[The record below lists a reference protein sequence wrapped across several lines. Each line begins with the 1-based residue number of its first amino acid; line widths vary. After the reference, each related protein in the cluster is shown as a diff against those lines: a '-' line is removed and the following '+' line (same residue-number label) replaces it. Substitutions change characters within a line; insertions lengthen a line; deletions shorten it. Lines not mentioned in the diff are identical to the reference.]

1 MKSMICEC
9 WRFQLLG
16 EGILRIE
23 WAENGIFNDRPTAI
37 VEARPAPRPILTCES
52 KNDDVIVSGGPFQIH
67 LSPDATPFD
76 PSPGIQIKWSRGG
89 KCGVWRPG
97 LAASNLGGFTRGQ
110 DVCGLGQRHP
120 RLKDG
125 LLSRAGWYLLDDSRT
140 PLLDENQNLVFR
152 DHTSRIDWYL
162 FVYGEDYAAALRDL
176 AVLLG
181 NPPMVPKK
189 TLGFWWSRWHAYS
202 EKDVKNLA
210 RQFRET
216 GMPLSVLVLDM
227 DWHKDGW
234 CHWDWNPELIPDP
247 KKLIEWCHKQGMLVT
262 LNVHPHEILPTDSHF
277 EKFCDRARVPQE
289 KRKELHLINIADPLQ
304 RKITEDLLIKPFHE
318 QGMDFWWIDGDSAHL
333 GAPLS
338 NQFWT
343 NKVYFDAAKKARP
356 GKRAMV
362 FSRCGGWGSQRFP
375 IGFSGD
381 THSEWHVL
389 KYLVPF
395 TASGGNIGFHF
406 WSNDTGGFWGEHLPD
421 DLYVRWFQFSAL
433 SPILRMHCSHGDREP
448 WSYNTHAQSIVRRFY
463 ELRARLEPY
472 LYTAMAECTEKN
484 LPLCRPLYIS
494 LSQDPCA
501 YEHPEEYF
509 LGPDLLCA
517 PVCDP
522 QVTEGGIRA
531 VYFPEGLW
539 WNYFTGD
546 AFRGPAVRR
555 IYSSLSRMPLFI
567 RAGAPIPMIREKGGP
582 RSLEFLLFPG
592 ACGSGSV
599 YEDDGETIRYEQG
612 EFARLE
618 AGFVHKGNSAEFQ
631 AGPWQGKFA
640 GKASRRDHSIVI
652 RTPDGYLRRSLKP
665 LSNNKEVRATFRFDR
680 NMAKKIEMQVFKSDL
695 IRRAQVARSLEER
708 IGAPD
713 RILDEYDQAISQN
726 PAPLDRIRRLL
737 KQRLDHYTRN
747 PVPDAGEIFE
757 SLVQELLGIH
767 AELRVSDAEKSDA
780 LLVTSRVWPCE
791 GMSERSLLDIEWN
804 LPGDWRARKPARLS
818 GIPLSPET
826 PFSSQ
831 LEVHAPLSY
840 NPLGRV
846 DFTAEM
852 TLSLGKRSYTF
863 HPKASL
869 DLSGI
874 REVWVAGTF
883 DLEKGGMEKTF
894 GPEKGF
900 DPNAEYQGKYG
911 SVRWRHVRI
920 PIDSRDAWGNV
931 PILDIRKIL
940 DFSGIKEIAFLHF
953 RVHSEKK
960 GRFNL
965 AARMDDPGD
974 LWINGNHTLS
984 LTPFNKI
991 YQINLEKGE
1000 NDFILKMLRWWGE
1013 WEAKIAVVSFANCG
1027 PAEGLIAPRL
1037 V

>member
-1 MKSMICEC
+1 MICEC

-23 WAENGIFNDRPTAI
+23 WAENGLFNDRPTAI
-37 VEARPAPRPILTCES
+37 VEARPAPKPILTCES
-52 KNDDVIVSGGPFQIH
+52 KNDDVIVSGGPFQIY

-76 PSPGIQIKWSRGG
+76 PCPALEIIWSRGG
-89 KCGVWRPG
+89 KSNVWRPG
-97 LAASNLGGFTRGQ
+97 LSASNLGGFTRSQ
-110 DVCGLGQRHP
+110 DLCGMGQRHP

-125 LLSRAGWYLLDDSRT
+125 LLSRAGWYLFDDTLT
-140 PLLDENQNLVFR
+140 PLLDEQQNLAFR
-152 DHTSRIDWYL
+152 DSTKRIDWYL
-162 FVYGEDYAAALRDL
+162 FVYGDDYAAALRDL

-189 TLGFWWSRWHAYS
+189 ILGFWWSRWHAYS
-202 EKDVKNLA
+202 EKDVKNLV
-210 RQFRET
+210 RQFREA

-227 DWHKDGW
+227 DWHKEGW
-234 CHWDWNPELIPDP
+234 CHWDWDLNLFPDP
-247 KKLIEWCHKQGMLVT
+247 KKLIEWCHKQGILVT
-262 LNVHPHEILPTDSHF
+262 LNVHPHEILPVDSHF
-277 EKFCDRARVPQE
+277 KKFCDRARVPE
-289 KRKELHLINIADPLQ
+289 DKTKERYMINAADP
-304 RKITEDLLIKPFHE
+304 RERRVVEDLLIKPFHE
-318 QGMDFWWIDGDSAHL
+318 QGMDFWWIDGDSAHI
-333 GAPLS
+333 GSPLS

-362 FSRCGGWGSQRFP
+362 FSRCGGWGSQRYP

-381 THSEWHVL
+381 TFSEWHVL

-448 WSYNTHAQSIVRRFY
+448 WSYHPQAQSIVRRFY
-463 ELRARLEPY
+463 ELRVRLEPY
-472 LYTAMAECTEKN
+472 LYTAMAEATEKN
-484 LPLCRPLYIS
+484 LPLSRPLYLS
-494 LSQDPCA
+494 LPEDPIA
-501 YEHPEEYF
+501 YEHPDEYF

-522 QVTEGGIRA
+522 QVTEGGIRP

-539 WNYFTGD
+539 WDYFTGE

-555 IYSSLSRMPLFI
+555 IYSPLSRMPLFV
-567 RAGAPIPMIREKGGP
+567 RAGAPIPMIPEERDP
-582 RSLEFLLFPG
+582 RSLEFLAFPG
-592 ACGSGSV
+592 ACGSGCV
-599 YEDDGETIRYEQG
+599 YEDDGETTRYEQG
-612 EFARLE
+612 VSARLE
-618 AGFVHKGNSAEFQ
+618 ACFVQDGRFALFQ
-631 AGPWQGKFA
+631 AGPWKGIFA
-640 GKASRRDHSIVI
+640 PKACQREHSILL
-652 RTPDGYLRRSLKP
+652 RTQDGDLRRSLKP
-665 LSNNKEVRATFRFDR
+665 LSNNKEARAKFRFDK
-680 NMAKKIEMQVFKSDL
+680 NMAKKIEAHVLESDL
-695 IRRAQVARSLEER
+695 IRRAQVARALEEQ
-708 IGAPD
+708 IGSPEKILKDYD
-713 RILDEYDQAISQN
+713 RILSAN
-726 PAPLDRIRRLL
+726 PVPLKKILLLL
-737 KQRLDHYTRN
+737 KQRLDYHTRN
-747 PVPDAGEIFE
+747 PVPDAGESFE

-767 AELRVSDAEKSDA
+767 AELRISDAGKPDA
-780 LLVTSRVWPCE
+780 LFVTSRVWPCVE
-791 GMSERSLLDIEWN
+791 MSESALLDLEWN
-804 LPGDWRARKPARLS
+804 LPKDWCARRPARLS
-818 GIPLSPET
+818 GIPLSRQM

-831 LEVHAPLSY
+831 LEVHAPISY

-852 TLSLGKRSYTF
+852 TLSLGKRRYTF

-883 DLEKGGMEKTF
+883 DLEQCGMEKTF

-911 SVRWRHVRI
+911 SVRWKHVRI
-920 PIDSRDAWGNV
+920 PIDARDVWGNV

-940 DFSGIKEIAFLHF
+940 DFSGIQEIAFFYF

-965 AARMDDPGD
+965 AIRIDEPGE
-974 LWINGNHTLS
+974 LWINGTRTLS
-984 LTPFNKI
+984 MAPFNKI
-991 YQINLEKGE
+991 YQINLEKGD
-1000 NDFILKMLRWWGE
+1000 NDFILKMPRWWGE
-1013 WEAKIAVVSFANCG
+1013 WEAKIAIVSFANYG
-1027 PAEGLIAPRL
+1027 PADGLIAPGL